1 MVSRAWFEVLKA
13 RFDILKE
20 LVVRFVTTRCNKVSR
35 QKRALKLRVICPGS
49 CDKER
54 LQGAVLV
61 FV

>member
-1 MVSRAWFEVLKA
+1 MVSRAWFEVLEA
-13 RFDILKE
+13 RFDSLKV
-20 LVVRFVTTRCNKVSR
+20 LVVRFVTAKCNKVSR
-35 QKRALKLRVICPGS
+35 HKRALKLRVICLGS